1 MNALEDIGKL
11 CINFLFLQKSQLSC
25 WNYVFTKCK
34 MSIWKTTYYYL
45 SAAGKCYYQWYG
57 VILEG
62 GYLYVM

>member
-11 CINFLFLQKSQLSC
+11 CIDFLFC
-25 WNYVFTKCK
+25 FCK
-34 MSIWKTTYYYL
+34 NNNFHVWIKYL
-45 SAAGKCYYQWYG
+45 SNAKCPHGKENIIIWVLPESVTING